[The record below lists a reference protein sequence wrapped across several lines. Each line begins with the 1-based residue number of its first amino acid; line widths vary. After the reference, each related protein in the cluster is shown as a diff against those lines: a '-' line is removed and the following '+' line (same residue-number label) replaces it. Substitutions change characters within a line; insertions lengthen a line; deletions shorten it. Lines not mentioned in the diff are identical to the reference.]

1 MTSAAGA
8 GQTDVIIVA
17 GTLTVRPEDRDGYL
31 AACRTAVEQARA
43 APGCLDFA
51 ISADL
56 LDPGR
61 ITVLERWATRD
72 ELDAFRGTGPATE
85 RTALLLAVDV
95 ADYEVSRTYDG
106 APLPLPT
113 SIGAP
118 ASSALLTRG
127 VRDLRDLT
135 GITEREL
142 LSWHGVGPKAVRL
155 LREALAE
162 HGLAFAG

>member
-1 MTSAAGA
+1 MS
-8 GQTDVIIVA
+8 

-31 AACRTAVEQARA
+31 AACRTVVAQARA

-61 ITVLERWATRD
+61 ITVLERWATRA
-72 ELDAFRGTGPATE
+72 ELDAFRGSGPADE
-85 RTALLLAVDV
+85 QAAVLLAADV

-106 APLPLPT
+106 APLPVPT
-113 SIGAP
+113 SIGVP
-118 ASSALLTRG
+118 ASSALLSRG

-142 LSWHGVGPKAVRL
+142 LSWHGVGPKAARL

-162 HGLAFAG
+162 HGLTFAG

>member
-1 MTSAAGA
+1 M
-8 GQTDVIIVA
+8 IIVA

-31 AACRTAVEQARA
+31 AGCRSVVEQARA

-51 ISADL
+51 IAADL

-61 ITVLERWATRD
+61 ITVLERWATRA
-72 ELDAFRGTGPATE
+72 ELEAFRGSGPADGQ
-85 RTALLLAVDV
+85 TAVLLAADV
-95 ADYEVSRTYDG
+95 ADYEVSRTHDG
-106 APLPLPT
+106 APLPVPT

-135 GITEREL
+135 GVTEREL